1 MLIRQTR
8 IRNLKGKADHF
19 TIGTQIVIG
28 AILVP
33 DLISRLKSIGFTEG
47 MNVGDRLLPAGIG
60 PISRFN
66 AYGGS
71 VVHKDQPKET
81 AYRSVEWHWKEFRG
95 RNHTEEM
102 SKIVEVPYQ
111 RYPRT
116 EIPPPSIELTIAMT
130 ADGQRILVAP
140 AMKFRGVHDSNLI
153 HAVNLLLEI
162 IGYCQL
168 FTSQLGEVI
177 QSPIRRLNWSLL
189 PAGQRS
195 WAELR
200 PALTKVINRA
210 KEGNRPVIEHRM
222 EAINSYSPD
231 FVAIGLAGFAGYVV
245 FGFPARK
252 LFVLESIYSGNA
264 TYVFGEKWEELSRL
278 TKVQVLDG
286 NLQLD
291 RIVHREG
298 WERRIRTLLRND
310 PVNPR

>member
-71 VVHKDQPKET
+71 VVHKD
-81 AYRSVEWHWKEFRG
+81 
-95 RNHTEEM
+95 HTEEM